1 MPVKTGM
8 LDWAIKAATL
18 SGQSVSGDRAVVK
31 GLGDGVLVAVIDGL
45 GHGPAAA
52 LAAERAALT
61 IEDNAGQDLAAMMQL
76 CHSELTGNRGAV
88 ISLVKLGNDRT
99 LTWLGVGN
107 VTIKLLRGRLNSL
120 LRTIER
126 PVLKAGLVGHGSLPL
141 LRTASIPVR
150 NNDLLFLATD
160 GIELGFAEQINISAG
175 SIEIAEQIIDN
186 YVKHTDD
193 ALVFV
198 GRYVV

>member
-1 MPVKTGM
+1 MRTGM
-8 LDWAIKAATL
+8 LDWAVKTVTL
-18 SGQSVSGDRAVVK
+18 AGEPVSGDRAVIK
-31 GLGDGVLVAVIDGL
+31 ELDDGVLVAVIDGL

-52 LAAERAALT
+52 FAAERAAQT

-76 CHSELTGNRGAV
+76 CHSELTGERGAV
-88 ISLVKLGNDRT
+88 ISLVKLGNDHT

-107 VTIKLLRGRLNSL
+107 VSIKLLRGQLNSL

-126 PVLKAGLVGHGSLPL
+126 PVLKAGLVGHGRLPRL
-141 LRTASIPVR
+141 QVASIPVR

-160 GIELGFAEQINISAG
+160 GIELGYADTIDISAG
-175 SIEIAEQIIDN
+175 SLEIAGQIISN
-186 YVKHTDD
+186 FVKHTDD